1 MAFPDIYRIDILKV
15 TAEIRYSG
23 ARLKGLAPIYIREEY
38 SMGAHPKTTMSVR
51 EMGKLLG
58 LKKVESY
65 WLVHKEYFDTI
76 LVNGKMRVVIE
87 SFEHWYAGQ
96 VKYRK
101 VNGEPPGKRLRQ
113 ESYSARDIAGM
124 LQISEM
130 YVYELMKAAGVKPV
144 LVDYWQRFPKEAF
157 DEWYT
162 HQTRYRNQA
171 DRERDAE
178 IEENTMSMPDMAR
191 LLDVPRNIVY
201 HILRSS
207 PGQELLEVVIVGDR
221 KRITK
226 SSFERWYSSQTRYLK
241 PEDQPKGVPRKYKS
255 YADSLAK
262 KKVAS
267 GRKVKEVHFS
277 GNPDYLTVSEAAL
290 AAKTNT
296 QTIHYWIKHNRF
308 PALRISPTTLR
319 IPRAEFE
326 EYLNT
331 ISERRD

>member
-1 MAFPDIYRIDILKV
+1 
-15 TAEIRYSG
+15 
-23 ARLKGLAPIYIREEY
+23 
-38 SMGAHPKTTMSVR
+38 MGAHPKTTMSVR

-221 KRITK
+221 NRITRAFRASIK
-226 SSFERWYSSQTRYLK
+226 AMQTVLRRKRWLRAGKLRRFTSAAIRITLPSAKLRWQ
-241 PEDQPKGVPRKYKS
+241 RKRTHRLFITGS
-255 YADSLAK
+255 
-262 KKVAS
+262 
-267 GRKVKEVHFS
+267 
-277 GNPDYLTVSEAAL
+277 
-290 AAKTNT
+290 
-296 QTIHYWIKHNRF
+296 
-308 PALRISPTTLR
+308 
-319 IPRAEFE
+319 
-326 EYLNT
+326 NT
-331 ISERRD
+331 IVFRPSGFHRRHCGSPGQNLKSI